1 MLIVCPSC
9 ANSYDIEAASQ
20 QPDGRQVRCVRCRTV
35 WRALP
40 SRAERL
46 MAAAEAIA
54 PATQLAETAAPVAD
68 KFAVADVAMADN
80 EIPAEA
86 VDAPAPEFAAA
97 EAESV
102 ADATAAVEAPPRVP
116 VDLDRG
122 GPVAVEAEH
131 HDEPAPEPVGDIE
144 TYAARHDERRSRFSL
159 HWPLPNMQ
167 TGILA
172 LLIVDA
178 ILIGWRSDFV
188 RVFPQTASFYAT
200 LGLPVNLRS
209 VTFEDVATS
218 TEQNEGVPILVVQ
231 GNIVNR
237 GHRIVD
243 VSRLKFVV
251 RNAAKE
257 EIYSWTAVP
266 PRPSLPGGEA
276 VGFRSRLAS
285 PPPYGRDVLVRFVTR
300 HGSEAVDVLTREEGR
315 FDLLLTDIRMPI
327 MDGIALALAVARDF
341 PTVTMLLMTGYA
353 DQRERAAGLDALI
366 HDVITKPFTLA
377 TLRATVHEAL
387 TVKARS

>member
-9 ANSYDIEAASQ
+9 ATSYDVEAASL

-35 WRALP
+35 WHAQAT
-40 SRAERL
+40 RAERL

-54 PATQLAETAAPVAD
+54 PAPQLAEGAAAPVAEE
-68 KFAVADVAMADN
+68 FAAVDAAMADT
-80 EIPAEA
+80 EMPADA
-86 VDAPAPEFAAA
+86 ADAPAPAPAAA
-97 EAESV
+97 EAES
-102 ADATAAVEAPPRVP
+102 AAVEAPPLAP
-116 VDLDRG
+116 VDLDHG
-122 GPVAVEAEH
+122 APVALEAEPQDEAH
-131 HDEPAPEPVGDIE
+131 DGAHDEAHDEAAPEPVEDIE
-144 TYAARHDERRSRFSL
+144 TYAARHGRRRGRFAL
-159 HWPLPNMQ
+159 HWPLSNMQ

-200 LGLPVNLRS
+200 LGLPVNLRG
-209 VTFEDVATS
+209 VTFEDVVTS

-237 GHRIVD
+237 GHHIVD

-251 RNAAKE
+251 RNAANE

-285 PPPYGRDVLVRFVTR
+285 PPPDGRDVLVRFVTR
-300 HGSEAVDVLTREEGR
+300 H
-315 FDLLLTDIRMPI
+315 DIISGNR
-327 MDGIALALAVARDF
+327 
-341 PTVTMLLMTGYA
+341 
-353 DQRERAAGLDALI
+353 
-366 HDVITKPFTLA
+366 
-377 TLRATVHEAL
+377 
-387 TVKARS
+387 